1 MKVNVNPRLLV
12 VAGPLK
18 GSTYVFSGKQV
29 HIGRDPSNTLT
40 ISDPALSPQHC
51 VLTNRGDDYVIRD
64 LGSLRGTFVNGIA
77 VQESPVGHGDQISV
91 GDSVFLLMLQEQE
104 HGHASGPVE
113 FKDDPPPTRVQLR
126 LEAKSQLPQAG
137 VGTGAPESSRI
148 AKKLDAL
155 MAATRIVR
163 AIRELEPLQ
172 AKILELLFEIVPAE
186 RAAILLQNENG
197 EQFGSLFARHRVP
210 RGAQPISVSRSIVR
224 QVMEQGIAVLGT
236 AVGEEVASNRA
247 ASVLSSTLQSLLCV
261 PLSQFHTVT
270 GCIYLARSDGDLRFD
285 EDHLQLVT
293 AVADVCALALS
304 NARQAQRPPAE
315 NLRPKAEPR
324 LDHDMVGDSPRMR
337 EIYHFLARVS
347 PKESTVLIE
356 GESGTG
362 KELAA
367 KAIHRNSPRAAR
379 PFIAINCATIPE
391 GLLES
396 ELFGHEKGAFTDAIV
411 QKRGRLELA
420 NGGVVF
426 LDEIGELAP
435 ALQVKLLR
443 VLQEREFERVG
454 GTRPISVDIRLI
466 AATNRH
472 LAQAVKAGQFR
483 ADLFYRLNVVNLVMP
498 PLRERREDIPRL
510 AEHFVAK
517 FSTHLRVQA
526 KSISPEAMSR
536 LVSYHWPGNVRELE
550 NAIERA
556 LVMSASDTI
565 GTEDLPAPVLRHELK
580 ADGALA
586 KYHAAV
592 QETKKQLI
600 RHAVQEANGNYTE
613 AARLLGVHPNYL
625 HRLIRNLG
633 LKPSLRF
640 TRQTEVREN
649 QLPTA
654 DARDQRAG
662 SDASAFN
669 GPVASLE

>member
-29 HIGRDPSNTLT
+29 HIGRDPSNALT

-51 VLTNRGDDYVIRD
+51 VLTNQGEGYVIRD
-64 LGSLRGTFVNGIA
+64 LGSLGGTFVNGVA
-77 VQESPVGHGDQISV
+77 VQESVVGHGDQISV
-91 GDSVFLLMLQEQE
+91 GDSVFLLMLQEQAR
-104 HGHASGPVE
+104 GPSNGPVE
-113 FKDDPPPTRVQLR
+113 FSDDRNGGAVQLR
-126 LEAKSQLPQAG
+126 LQAKSQLQPGAD
-137 VGTGAPESSRI
+137 GTSTSEASQL

-155 MAATRIVR
+155 LRATRIVR
-163 AIRELEPLQ
+163 AVREPGQLQ
-172 AKILELLFEIVPAE
+172 AKILELLFEVVPAE
-186 RAAILLQNENG
+186 RAAILLESDNG

-210 RGAQPISVSRSIVR
+210 MGTQPISVSRSVVR

-236 AVGEEVASNRA
+236 AVGEEVVSNRE
-247 ASVLSSTLQSLLCV
+247 ASLVSSTLQSLLCV
-261 PLSQFHTVT
+261 PLNLFQRVT
-270 GCIYLARSDGDLRFD
+270 GCIYLARNDGDLRFD
-285 EDHLQLVT
+285 EHHLQL
-293 AVADVCALALS
+293 AAAIADACALALL
-304 NARQAQRPPAE
+304 NVRQSQRLHAE
-315 NLRPKAEPR
+315 NLQSKSGPR
-324 LDHDMVGDSPRMR
+324 LEHDMVGESPRML

-367 KAIHRNSPRAAR
+367 KAIHRNSPRSAR
-379 PFIAINCATIPE
+379 PFVAINCATIPE

-411 QKRGRLELA
+411 QKRGRLEIA

-443 VLQEREFERVG
+443 VLQEREFERLG

-466 AATNRH
+466 AATNRN
-472 LAQAVKAGQFR
+472 LAEAVKAGQFR

-498 PLRERREDIPRL
+498 PLRDRREDIPKL

-517 FSTHLRVQA
+517 FTKEFGVRP
-526 KSISPEAMSR
+526 KSLSSEAMSS
-536 LVSYHWPGNVRELE
+536 LVAYDWPGNVRELE

-556 LVMSASDTI
+556 LVMNATGVI
-565 GTEDLPAPVLRHELK
+565 QPEDLPVSLLEKELLQ
-580 ADGALA
+580 GNALA
-586 KYHAAV
+586 RYHAAV
-592 QETKKQLI
+592 KETKKQLI
-600 RHAVQEANGNYTE
+600 RRAMQEAQGSYTE

-625 HRLIRNLG
+625 HRLIRNLD
-633 LKPSLRF
+633 LKASLRA
-640 TRQTEVREN
+640 TWDLPPKAKVSDVR
-649 QLPTA
+649 L
-654 DARDQRAG
+654 
-662 SDASAFN
+662 
-669 GPVASLE
+669 